1 MYTVVWTPDPS
12 ARLVPVDG
20 VGIAARRV
28 WGGGDLVPCGT
39 IQLMSGGCPVLLQES
54 VQHWLH
60 AREQLRLEHEIED
73 CRHALRLPGT
83 GHAPHALPAA
93 S

>member
-12 ARLVPVDG
+12 ARLIPVDG

-39 IQLMSGGCPVLLQES
+39 IQLMSGGFPDRMHTS
-54 VQHWLH
+54 VQHWVDGS
-60 AREQLRLEHEIED
+60 ESGQSMVSN
-73 CRHALRLPGT
+73 PGDM
-83 GHAPHALPAA
+83 H
-93 S
+93 